1 MSPGRPCGPALSDRL
16 YLRLPR
22 ADVALFRFFLE
33 AQDNLALFSSLGQEH
48 PASGG
53 RMVLVLRFAPA
64 ARREVLAW
72 LGELAGELPLDLL
85 PAALGP
91 TLTPALTPT
100 LTPAPPPHKTP
111 EAP

>member
-1 MSPGRPCGPALSDRL
+1 MSPVRPSGPALSDRL

-53 RMVLVLRFAPA
+53 RMVLVLRFAPS

-72 LGELAGELPLDLL
+72 LGELAGELPLELL
-85 PAALGP
+85 PAVLA
-91 TLTPALTPT
+91 PA